1 MKEEN
6 VERDRAKVTNSS
18 RRAPPQRND
27 IHYMENIVEIILR
40 MEERWSR
47 RTEKEGRAKMKR
59 EYLGE
64 GEQIAEGIRL
74 PVRRELVRI

>member
-1 MKEEN
+1 
-6 VERDRAKVTNSS
+6 
-18 RRAPPQRND
+18 
-27 IHYMENIVEIILR
+27 MENIVEIILR